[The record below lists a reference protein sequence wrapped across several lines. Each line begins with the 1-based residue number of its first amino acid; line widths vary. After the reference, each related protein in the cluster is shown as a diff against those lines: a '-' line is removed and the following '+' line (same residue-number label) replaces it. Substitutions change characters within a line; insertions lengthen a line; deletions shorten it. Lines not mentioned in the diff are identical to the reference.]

1 MQLTAMTIEHVEHP
15 TGMNSTQHRED
26 QRWTHWGARLLSM
39 LFTLLSLGS
48 DVWAAD
54 TPQNYPNRPVKMI
67 LPYAAGGYTD
77 QISRILG
84 DSFARTLGQPFVL
97 ESKAGGGG
105 RIGAEY
111 ITKVAP
117 DGYELLMT
125 TNGTHTYM
133 AVTEKNLSYDPIKD
147 FTPISLIGTYGL
159 LMVINNNLPAK
170 NLTEFIKYAK
180 DNPGQL
186 NYASSGVGSG
196 LHFAGELF
204 KSMADVSMMHIPYK
218 GSGPGMQDVIAGT
231 CQVIFDGGAKPFVD
245 AGKVRLLGTTSAKR
259 DPRYPQLPTL
269 SEAALTGYDLTY
281 WLGLMGPKGLPKEI
295 QMKLNAA
302 IKTAIADPQVQTKLN
317 GMGLNLVGSSPE
329 ALVADI
335 KQETEKLRAIAA
347 TIPGGV
353 Q

>member
-1 MQLTAMTIEHVEHP
+1 MNMDRIDPTQPCPNLSPEALRLGKGVSTLRAVLLMLLT
-15 TGMNSTQHRED
+15 S
-26 QRWTHWGARLLSM
+26 
-39 LFTLLSLGS
+39 LSLAS
-48 DVWAAD
+48 DLWAAEN
-54 TPQNYPNRPVKMI
+54 PSNYPSRAVKLI
-67 LPYAAGGYTD
+67 LPYAAGGFTD
-77 QISRILG
+77 QASRVVS
-84 DSFARTLGQPFVL
+84 DSLTRTLGQPFIL

-159 LMVINNNLPAK
+159 LMVINPSIPAQNLG
-170 NLTEFIKYAK
+170 EFIKYARA
-180 DNPGQL
+180 NPGRL
-186 NYASSGVGSG
+186 NYATSGVGSG

-204 KSMADVSMMHIPYK
+204 KSMADVNMVHIPYK

-245 AGKVRLLGTTSAKR
+245 AGKVRLLATTSGKR
-259 DPRYPQLPTL
+259 DPRYPQMPTMG
-269 SEAALTGYDLTY
+269 EAALAGYDLTY
-281 WLGLMGPKGLPKEI
+281 WLGLLGPKGLPKEI

-302 IKTAIADPQVQTKLN
+302 IKTALADPEVQAKLN

>member
-1 MQLTAMTIEHVEHP
+1 MTSDLNSSAPTLCTASLGANSLRWSQRLVKKVTI
-15 TGMNSTQHRED
+15 
-26 QRWTHWGARLLSM
+26 ALSM
-39 LFTLLSLGS
+39 VMGMMALES
-48 DVWAAD
+48 DLWALDSA
-54 TPQNYPNRPVKMI
+54 QNYPNRPVKMI

-133 AVTEKNLSYDPIKD
+133 AVTEKNLTYDPIKD

-170 NLTEFIKYAK
+170 NLSEFIKYAK

-204 KSMADVSMMHIPYK
+204 KSMAEVNMVHIPYK

-259 DPRYPQLPTL
+259 DPRYPQMPTL
-269 SEAALTGYDLTY
+269 SEAGLNGYDLTY

-302 IKTAIADPQVQTKLN
+302 IKTAIADPQVQMKLN

-329 ALVADI
+329 ALIADI

>member
-159 LMVINNNLPAK
+159 
-170 NLTEFIKYAK
+170 
-180 DNPGQL
+180 
-186 NYASSGVGSG
+186 
-196 LHFAGELF
+196 
-204 KSMADVSMMHIPYK
+204 
-218 GSGPGMQDVIAGT
+218 
-231 CQVIFDGGAKPFVD
+231 
-245 AGKVRLLGTTSAKR
+245 
-259 DPRYPQLPTL
+259 
-269 SEAALTGYDLTY
+269 
-281 WLGLMGPKGLPKEI
+281 
-295 QMKLNAA
+295 
-302 IKTAIADPQVQTKLN
+302 
-317 GMGLNLVGSSPE
+317 
-329 ALVADI
+329 
-335 KQETEKLRAIAA
+335 
-347 TIPGGV
+347 
-353 Q
+353 